1 MLKDFYAG
9 SKDSGGEFA
18 DRPMTKTIRDE
29 DHLEELL
36 SEPTSGATETLSAL
50 DGDVLVLG
58 AAGKMGPTLCHMARR
73 ALDAAG
79 SKRKVIAVSR
89 FSDEAAEAKLQAWG
103 VETHAADLLA
113 PRAFEFLPDAPL
125 VLYLAGRKFGSEGD
139 LGLTWAMNTF
149 LPGLVARRYHA
160 SRIVAFSTGNVYP
173 LSSPALGGSVESDP
187 PLPVGE
193 YAMSCLGRERIFAY
207 YAQQNVTPTALL
219 RLNYATELR
228 YGVPVDIA
236 GKVWRGEEIDLAMGA
251 VNVVWQGD
259 ANAWALQALGAAST
273 PATTLNLAGPET
285 LSVRRI
291 AEFFAKRFDRPALF
305 VGEEAG
311 KALLSNAQTTH
322 ARFGY
327 PRVPVQTLLEWIA
340 DWTQRGGST
349 LEKPTHY
356 ETRDGRF

>member
-1 MLKDFYAG
+1 
-9 SKDSGGEFA
+9 
-18 DRPMTKTIRDE
+18 MTRTIRDE
-29 DHLEELL
+29 EHLEELL
-36 SEPTSGATETLSAL
+36 SEPTPGATETLSAL

-58 AAGKMGPTLCHMARR
+58 AAGKIGPTLCRMARR

-89 FSDEAAEAKLQAWG
+89 FSEDGSEEKLQQYG

-125 VLYLAGRKFGSEGD
+125 VLYLAGRKFGAEGD
-139 LGLTWAMNTF
+139 PGLTWAMNAF

-173 LSSPALGGSVESDP
+173 LTPTVQGGSVETDLP
-187 PLPVGE
+187 APVGE
-193 YAMSCLGRERIFAY
+193 YAMSCLGRERIFAHF
-207 YAQQNVTPTALL
+207 AQQNVTPTALL

-273 PATTLNLAGPET
+273 PATVLNLAGPET
-285 LSVRRI
+285 LSVRRM
-291 AEFFAKRFDRPALF
+291 AQFFTKRFDKPALL
-305 VGEEAG
+305 VGEEAAE
-311 KALLSNAQTTH
+311 ALLSNGQAVH

-327 PRVPVQTLLEWIA
+327 PRVPVQTLLEWVA
-340 DWTQRGGST
+340 DWTQRGGKVW
-349 LEKPTHY
+349 EKPTHY
-356 ETRDGRF
+356 EARDGKF